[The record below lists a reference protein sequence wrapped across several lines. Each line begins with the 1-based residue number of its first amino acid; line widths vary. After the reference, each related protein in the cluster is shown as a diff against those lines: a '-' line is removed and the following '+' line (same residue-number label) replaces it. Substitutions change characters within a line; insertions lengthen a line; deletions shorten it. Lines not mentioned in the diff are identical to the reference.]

1 MELDKELIDRASGPA
16 ERLAA
21 ETTLRVPHPNLPLVR
36 AGFLT
41 LTLSLFLSLI
51 C

>member
-21 ETTLRVPHPNLPLVR
+21 ETTLRVPRPS
-36 AGFLT
+36 
-41 LTLSLFLSLI
+41 LSLVFFG
-51 C
+51 